1 MAKKKT
7 LQEKIQK
14 EIDKLESLHE
24 KEDAIV
30 ENIKLLLE
38 ELQDMKICKESCDCD
53 CR

>member
-24 KEDAIV
+24 KEDDIV
-30 ENIKLLLE
+30 ETIKSLLE